1 MKKSTCVLVGMVF
14 AMSAATTLRADDT
27 PYPIGHCYGEQA
39 MTNTIKFDLP
49 NADISAA
56 IFIPASYAATVTG
69 DELTAI
75 RVAMNT
81 KLKVQELTA
90 WVREDLA
97 GENLASKTIE
107 GAKVAKGWNDLRL
120 TTPYAIT
127 GKGFYIG
134 YTFRQTSATKAIL
147 NLSRP
152 GTGSLYLKGGKD
164 EWADRSEEGI
174 LCVEGLVEGSVR
186 PAVNAAL
193 VTTSMPKYFIL
204 TNQELTGAVEVRN
217 LGTETITGVDLDIEC
232 GGAEKKTLHI
242 DADIPYGTSAKLPVN
257 TTLSINSA
265 DPEMH
270 PVKFTLAAVSGKEDP
285 DMSNNSATHTFV
297 VRSQG
302 FNRKVFIEEFTTE
315 KCVNCPRIAGWLHN
329 VLEKKGDK
337 VDVVCHH
344 AGYYEDWL
352 TLPADKEYLWLFGP
366 KGTFAPALMIDRVA
380 FAEQEYPTV
389 CPISE
394 DEIADQIDLR
404 LGEISTARL
413 TVDCDRFDSD
423 ATELTV
429 NVKCE
434 RADENSMTYDS
445 RLNVFLVENDVP
457 AQSQAGGD
465 ENYMHQHVKRALNS
479 TWGEEIKWNGTSYD
493 YSIRFRL
500 DPAWDKTKMQVV
512 AMIYNFD
519 RYDCRNNAIENCAS
533 VDLKNGT
540 LVSGIE
546 GTFSGSA
553 ENVEAVYDLWGN
565 RLESP
570 APGVNIIRMS
580 DGSSRKVIIRR

>member
-1 MKKSTCVLVGMVF
+1 MKKFTCVLVGMVF

-257 TTLSINSA
+257 TTLGINSA

-337 VDVVCHH
+337 VDVVCIMPVIMKTGSHCPPTRNISGSSVPKVH
-344 AGYYEDWL
+344 SLRPHDRPRGVCRAG
-352 TLPADKEYLWLFGP
+352 
-366 KGTFAPALMIDRVA
+366 
-380 FAEQEYPTV
+380 
-389 CPISE
+389 ISHGMPHFE

-413 TVDCDRFDSD
+413 TVDCDRFRQRR
-423 ATELTV
+423 TELTV

-465 ENYMHQHVKRALNS
+465 EN
-479 TWGEEIKWNGTSYD
+479 TCTS
-493 YSIRFRL
+493 
-500 DPAWDKTKMQVV
+500 M
-512 AMIYNFD
+512 
-519 RYDCRNNAIENCAS
+519 
-533 VDLKNGT
+533 
-540 LVSGIE
+540 
-546 GTFSGSA
+546 
-553 ENVEAVYDLWGN
+553 
-565 RLESP
+565 
-570 APGVNIIRMS
+570 
-580 DGSSRKVIIRR
+580 

>member
-1 MKKSTCVLVGMVF
+1 MKKFTCVLVGMVF

-257 TTLSINSA
+257 TTLGINSA

-329 VLEKKGDK
+329 VL
-337 VDVVCHH
+337 
-344 AGYYEDWL
+344 
-352 TLPADKEYLWLFGP
+352 
-366 KGTFAPALMIDRVA
+366 
-380 FAEQEYPTV
+380 
-389 CPISE
+389 
-394 DEIADQIDLR
+394 
-404 LGEISTARL
+404 
-413 TVDCDRFDSD
+413 
-423 ATELTV
+423 
-429 NVKCE
+429 
-434 RADENSMTYDS
+434 
-445 RLNVFLVENDVP
+445 
-457 AQSQAGGD
+457 
-465 ENYMHQHVKRALNS
+465 
-479 TWGEEIKWNGTSYD
+479 
-493 YSIRFRL
+493 
-500 DPAWDKTKMQVV
+500 
-512 AMIYNFD
+512 
-519 RYDCRNNAIENCAS
+519 
-533 VDLKNGT
+533 
-540 LVSGIE
+540 
-546 GTFSGSA
+546 
-553 ENVEAVYDLWGN
+553 
-565 RLESP
+565 
-570 APGVNIIRMS
+570 
-580 DGSSRKVIIRR
+580 